1 MGHQTSP
8 GCVFDP
14 NKLANLRPSPAVAIV
29 DVNSMLIRT
38 LILACVLAVGVPI
51 EADADERSDAQAQ
64 VDFGIAVAQRGLW
77 REAIYRWERASEI
90 DPSYAAAWNNLGI
103 AYERQGEFDKARD
116 AYEMALDLEPD
127 NLNIQQNYDLFREIN
142 DRLESNR

>member
-1 MGHQTSP
+1 
-8 GCVFDP
+8 
-14 NKLANLRPSPAVAIV
+14 
-29 DVNSMLIRT
+29 MLIRT
-38 LILACVLAVGVPI
+38 LVLVYVLTSGVLI
-51 EADADERSDAQAQ
+51 EAAADERSNAQAQ
-64 VDFGIAVAQRGLW
+64 VDFGIAVVQRGLW
-77 REAIYRWERASEI
+77 LEAIYRWERASKI

-103 AYERQGEFDKARD
+103 AYENQGSFDKARD

>member
-1 MGHQTSP
+1 
-8 GCVFDP
+8 
-14 NKLANLRPSPAVAIV
+14 
-29 DVNSMLIRT
+29 MLIRA
-38 LILACVLAVGVPI
+38 LVLVCVVAAGVPI
-51 EADADERSDAQAQ
+51 AAEADERSDAKAQ

-77 REAIYRWERASEI
+77 LEAIYRWERASKI

-103 AYERQGEFDKARD
+103 AYENQGSFDKARD

-142 DRLESNR
+142 DRVESDR